1 MELVIDSDRAI
12 QIVRDVVAQRGEGY
26 VYSNHFRSGVCTY
39 QTKRS
44 TRTRPVGACLVGKG
58 LIPLGVTFFA
68 REDSDEYELPSRV
81 VGDATGRLE
90 GSFSRQMVYDL
101 QEVNPGLTIT
111 LGGQRVLR
119 AAQVAQD
126 AGEKYGVAL
135 HDAECAHDNNIASG
149 IK

>member
-26 VYSNHFRSGVCTY
+26 VYSNHFRSGVCSY

-68 REDSDEYELPSRV
+68 DKDSDEYVPSRV
-81 VGDATGRLE
+81 VGDTTGRLE

-119 AAQVAQD
+119 AAQIAQD
-126 AGEKYGVAL
+126 AGDKYGVAL
-135 HDAECAHDNNIASG
+135 HDAERAHANNIASG
-149 IK
+149 IR